1 MGDGVSDGGDGVVSG
16 VVSHTAA
23 VAALT
28 VRHLWCAYGDGEP
41 WVIRDCSWTVP
52 AGSLTVLAGASG
64 SGKSTLLSCI
74 AGLAA
79 HEPTMR
85 WRGDVLVDGV
95 SHTGR
100 SVCEIAQTVGF
111 VQQNPE
117 AQILNA
123 AVEDEI
129 AFGCENLA
137 VPPLEIGRRVRT
149 YSAMF
154 HLDPTAATA
163 RLSGGQQER
172 VCCAA
177 ALAMDRPMLLLD
189 EPLAS
194 LDREGAATVMGA
206 LRRLA
211 DAGRTIIVCEHRIRE
226 VEPYA
231 DRTVE
236 LIDGGIRPCTLHPC
250 TLRPGTLMPYAQRPG
265 SHAGA
270 VSDDCPRPEEHHSE
284 NIRTGARVP
293 LLRMD
298 GVRVRRHGRTTLDI
312 DRLELHDGDALMLL
326 GENGAG
332 KSTLLSVMAGVLHP
346 SAGRCLDGRVRI
358 IRRASAR
365 AEGFRL
371 WRLGASSSGLRTAY
385 LWQNPDYQLFTTS
398 VIAEMLARNADR
410 EACMAVLEEMGLA
423 GLASRYPLALSEG
436 QKRRLA
442 LATCLVSCPQL
453 LLLDE
458 PAAGQDEDRVSD
470 DMEAVRRYLDTHECA
485 CVMAT
490 HDPRGAERIAN
501 GTLVMRQGRVSRR

>member
-1 MGDGVSDGGDGVVSG
+1 MGEAWVSGMGDGGGGVVSG

-41 WVIRDCSWTVP
+41 WVIKDCSWTVP

-123 AVEDEI
+123 TVEDEI

-149 YSAMF
+149 YSVMF
-154 HLDPTAATA
+154 HLDPTAAAA
-163 RLSGGQQER
+163 RLSGGRQER

-236 LIDGGIRPCTLHPC
+236 LIDGGIRPCVRHPHAC
-250 TLRPGTLMPYAQRPG
+250 G
-265 SHAGA
+265 SPAGA
-270 VSDDCPRPEEHHSE
+270 VSEDEPRHAERDGASV
-284 NIRTGARVP
+284 RTCVPVP
-293 LLRMD
+293 LLRMN

-346 SAGRCLDGRVRI
+346 SAGRCLDGRGRI

-490 HDPRGAERIAN
+490 HDLRGAERIAN